1 MNREYQRSV
10 LGNLGGRLWKSIWH
24 CYVHSIAVL
33 CTFETISSLMGE
45 RGEFLLQ
52 SRDSPKVINSEI
64 WPSPPWSI
72 YSVMISEQR
81 WKLQGREVPPRGSK
95 WEQRLGP
102 TGSKGIGQ
110 EKKRKTVSFP
120 FGYLPVYC
128 LFVISWVSHSEKAMA
143 PHSSTFAWKIPW
155 GENPGKAAV
164 HGVEKSRTLL

>member
-95 WEQRLGP
+95 
-102 TGSKGIGQ
+102 
-110 EKKRKTVSFP
+110 
-120 FGYLPVYC
+120 
-128 LFVISWVSHSEKAMA
+128 
-143 PHSSTFAWKIPW
+143 
-155 GENPGKAAV
+155 
-164 HGVEKSRTLL
+164 